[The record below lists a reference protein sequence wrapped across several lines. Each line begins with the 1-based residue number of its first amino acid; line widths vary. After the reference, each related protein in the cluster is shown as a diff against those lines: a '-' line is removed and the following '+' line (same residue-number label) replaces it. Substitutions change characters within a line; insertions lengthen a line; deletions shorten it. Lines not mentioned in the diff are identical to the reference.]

1 MGSLLS
7 FTEPGGL
14 AIKILTPFQL
24 QVLAK
29 LSATSVKTDFFLTG
43 GTALAA
49 FYLQHRYSDDLDFF
63 TEDPQAVLRVPA
75 AMKELANDLGASISF
90 TRTLEHF
97 LECFL
102 VSAAGER
109 LEMDF
114 ALDSPYRLKPKE
126 LRQEIGLWVDNSLD
140 ISCNK
145 LSALFDRAEP
155 KDFVDIYFIH
165 QELFS
170 LEELLPKA
178 KDKHVGL
185 DNYWLAQAFARVAE
199 VKILPRLIKAVTIEQ
214 LSKFFTKQIPWLMQS

>member
-1 MGSLLS
+1 M
-7 FTEPGGL
+7 
-14 AIKILTPFQL
+14 
-24 QVLAK
+24 
-29 LSATSVKTDFFLTG
+29 
-43 GTALAA
+43 AA

-75 AMKELANDLGASISF
+75 ALQEVAAQLGVGVSF

-114 ALDSPYRLKPKE
+114 ALDSPYRLEPKVF
-126 LRQEIGLWVDNSLD
+126 RQEIGFWTDNALD

-155 KDFVDIYFIH
+155 KDFVDVYFIH
-165 QELFS
+165 HERFPLDDLF
-170 LEELLPKA
+170 LRA
-178 KDKHVGL
+178 KQKHVGM
-185 DNYWLAQAFARVAE
+185 DPYWMAQAFSRITE
-199 VKILPRLIKAVTIEQ
+199 VKVLPRMIKAVTLEQ
-214 LSKFFTKQIPWLMQS
+214 LSEFFTKQIPRLMQSDQ

>member
-1 MGSLLS
+1 M
-7 FTEPGGL
+7 
-14 AIKILTPFQL
+14 
-24 QVLAK
+24 
-29 LSATSVKTDFFLTG
+29 
-43 GTALAA
+43 

-75 AMKELANDLGASISF
+75 VMRAMAGKIGASLSF
-90 TRTLEHF
+90 TRTLDHF

-114 ALDSPYRLKPKE
+114 ALDSPYRLEPKVF
-126 LRQEIGLWVDNSLD
+126 RQEIGFWTDSVLD

-165 QELFS
+165 HERICLKDLF
-170 LEELLPKA
+170 PKA
-178 KDKHVGL
+178 QQKHVGM
-185 DNYWLAQAFARVAE
+185 DPYWLAQAFARVREA
-199 VKILPRLIKAVTIEQ
+199 KILPRMIKPITPEQ
-214 LSKFFTKQIPWLMQS
+214 LSGFFTEQILWLMQS